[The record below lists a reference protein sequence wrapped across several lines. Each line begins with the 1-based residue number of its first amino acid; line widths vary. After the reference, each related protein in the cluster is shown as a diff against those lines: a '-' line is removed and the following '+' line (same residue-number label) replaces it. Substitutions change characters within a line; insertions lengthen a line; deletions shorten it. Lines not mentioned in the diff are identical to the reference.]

1 MLNPHYIKGNGE
13 VKTMATKFNEQLCEE
28 LCTLHAEGLPQ
39 KSCADLVGIDR
50 KTLYNWIQ
58 KGKNAKSGKYR
69 QFYLNWLRASA
80 NFEREH
86 LGHISDSTSWLA
98 HQYLLQVKDPE
109 TYVVAEKQQIE
120 ATNETTVTADI
131 DMTNPVITENDL
143 EMLKDLIEDK
153 HDDNPDSGTD

>member
-1 MLNPHYIKGNGE
+1 
-13 VKTMATKFNEQLCEE
+13 MATKFNEQICEE
-28 LCTLHAEGLPQ
+28 LCALHSEGLPQ

-69 QFYLNWLRASA
+69 QFYINWIKAA
-80 NFEREH
+80 AKFEREH

-98 HQYLLQVKDPE
+98 HQYLLQVKDPD

-120 ATNETTVTADI
+120 QETTATVNADV
-131 DMTNPVITENDL
+131 DMNDPRIQENDL
-143 EMLKDLIEDK
+143 EMLKNLISDK
-153 HDDNPDSGTD
+153 HGD

>member
-1 MLNPHYIKGNGE
+1 
-13 VKTMATKFNEQLCEE
+13 MATKFNEQVCEE
-28 LCTLHAEGLPQ
+28 LCALHSEGLPQ

-69 QFYLNWLRASA
+69 QFYINWIKAA
-80 NFEREH
+80 AKFEREH

-98 HQYLLQVKDPE
+98 HQYLLQVKDPD

-120 ATNETTVTADI
+120 QETKSTITAEV
-131 DMTNPVITENDL
+131 DMNDPTIRENDL
-143 EMLKDLIEDK
+143 EMLKALISDK
-153 HDDNPDSGTD
+153 HGD

>member
-1 MLNPHYIKGNGE
+1 
-13 VKTMATKFNEQLCEE
+13 MATKFNEQICEE
-28 LCTLHAEGLPQ
+28 LCALHAEGLPQ

-50 KTLYNWIQ
+50 RTLYNWIQ
-58 KGKNAKSGKYR
+58 QGKNAKSGKKR
-69 QFYLNWLRASA
+69 DFYIRWIRAA
-80 NFEREH
+80 ARYEREH
-86 LGHISDSTSWLA
+86 LNKISDSSSWLA

-109 TYVVAEKQQIE
+109 TYVVAEKQE
-120 ATNETTVTADI
+120 MEMKADTNIIADV